1 MWKNRTTGRQECG
14 VSPAEGLD
22 AFLVRIP
29 LDAGTGGD
37 GFLWCD
43 MGFVAMGFLYGT
55 VSGILLPITNFP
67 PFFFANSSGWVFG
80 RTPPDAIVTFFSN

>member
-1 MWKNRTTGRQECG
+1 VIRNRWGQKCG
-14 VSPAEGLD
+14 KSPPEELD

-43 MGFVAMGFLYGT
+43 MGFVAMGFL
-55 VSGILLPITNFP
+55 
-67 PFFFANSSGWVFG
+67 
-80 RTPPDAIVTFFSN
+80 